1 MDNSLNTSKNTNET
15 SFINPSNFSL
25 HLVSVGIIVA
35 IITTFL
41 DINKNT
47 LKGTIVSYSI
57 IISGFI
63 ILLSVVI
70 NNTKGNNFTLLQILK
85 IVLPFI
91 LIIGTT
97 SFLIYYIGKY
107 FNNISKGRVSNNYKT
122 FSTIFTLLTLAEI
135 IVFYR
140 SKNSAQF
147 KRTSTIPNILYWIII
162 FLGVVNSIVVG
173 IISVDL
179 AYFNTD
185 G

>member
-47 LKGTIVSYSI
+47 LKG
-57 IISGFI
+57 ISGFI